1 MKSTDTVALIEDR
14 ALTRFHADASLTF
27 AAARMRALAES
38 SEQERVNY
46 FSELLDAHGER
57 LVAAQRERI
66 TTMAR
71 AAVAEV
77 LRARDAQK

>member
-1 MKSTDTVALIEDR
+1 MTDPIALIEDR
-14 ALTRFHADASLTF
+14 ATERFHANASLTF
-27 AAARMRALAES
+27 TAARMRALAEA

-66 TTMAR
+66 TMMAN
-71 AAVAEV
+71 AAVAEM
-77 LRARDAQK
+77 LKARDAKK